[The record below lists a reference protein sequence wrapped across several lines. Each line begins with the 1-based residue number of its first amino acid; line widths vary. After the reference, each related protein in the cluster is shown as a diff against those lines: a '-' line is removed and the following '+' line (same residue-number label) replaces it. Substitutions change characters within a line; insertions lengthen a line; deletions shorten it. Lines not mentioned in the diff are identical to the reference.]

1 MNRLQR
7 NCVLASASIHGV
19 LAGALVFGSAFLAPS
34 RKAPDLDV
42 LTVIPDLLVDA
53 PISGGG
59 NPNITQPAAPP
70 PQPRPQPQPE
80 PRPPEP
86 VPQPQPQ
93 RSATPEPPEPADAP
107 DLSQRPAEKHRPTV
121 SRELTVRKSD
131 SSSKSTRPDP
141 DAEKRA
147 ADEERRRLRETLA
160 SAARNIGN
168 VVSSSTSVEIPGPGG
183 EAFASYA
190 QIVKSKYT
198 LAWIEPR
205 DVQDD
210 SAVVKASVTIRRDG
224 TVEDARIIRP
234 SGNAIVD
241 ASVRRTLEAVTFVAP
256 FPVGAKDEKRV
267 FTINFDLK
275 AKRHFG

>member
-7 NCVLASASIHGV
+7 NCVIVSASLHGL

-59 NPNITQPAAPP
+59 NPTITQPTAPL

-93 RSATPEPPEPADAP
+93 RTATPEPQEPADAP
-107 DLSQRPAEKHRPTV
+107 DLSQRPVEKHRPTV

-131 SSSKSTRPDP
+131 STPKSSRPDP
-141 DAEKRA
+141 AAEKRA
-147 ADEERRRLRETLA
+147 DDEERRRLRETLA

-190 QIVKSKYT
+190 QVVKSKYT

-224 TVEDARIIRP
+224 TVENARIIRP

-256 FPVGAKDEKRV
+256 FPVGAKDDKRV